1 MQGSYAQAKTGTP
14 HGAPLRGPDDVEHPA
29 HHGAGG
35 RHRLLGHRK
44 GDWHRR
50 MLAYSE
56 VQLVQSPWRDDAN
69 DTQCLLLVHVRK
81 VVGHVDFRLC
91 ASCAEAVITDVLIE
105 KQFLRSGLGTRALSH
120 LRARYPGV
128 VWRTTLDRRG
138 TRDLMRR
145 MRVPRQAEGIRC
157 AHANG

>member
-1 MQGSYAQAKTGTP
+1 MQGSYAQPRTDTP
-14 HGAPLRGPDDVEHPA
+14 HGAPLRGSDAVEHPA
-29 HHGAGG
+29 HHGGGG

-44 GDWHRR
+44 GDWRR
-50 MLAYSE
+50 RLLAYSE
-56 VQLVQSPWRDDAN
+56 VE
-69 DTQCLLLVHVRK
+69 LVHPGGRTPVTRS
-81 VVGHVDFRLC
+81 VCSWSTCARWWATWTSAC

-105 KQFLRSGLGTRALSH
+105 KQFHRSGLGTRALSH

-145 MRVPRQAEGIRC
+145 MRVPRQAEGKRC
-157 AHANG
+157 SHANG

>member
-1 MQGSYAQAKTGTP
+1 MQGSDVQAKTDTP
-14 HGAPLRGPDDVEHPA
+14 HRAPLRGPDDVEHPT
-29 HHGAGG
+29 HHGGGG
-35 RHRLLGHRK
+35 RHRLRRHRK

-56 VQLVQSPWRDDAN
+56 VELVQSTGWGAG

-91 ASCAEAVITDVLIE
+91 ASCAEAVITEVLIE
-105 KQFLRSGLGTRALSH
+105 KQFHRSGLGTRALSH

-145 MRVPRQAEGIRC
+145 MRVPRQAEGSRC
-157 AHANG
+157 SHTGD

>member
-1 MQGSYAQAKTGTP
+1 ML
-14 HGAPLRGPDDVEHPA
+14 HGAPLRGPDAVEHPA
-29 HHGAGG
+29 HHGGGG
-35 RHRLLGHRK
+35 RHRLPGHRK

-50 MLAYSE
+50 LLAYSE
-56 VQLVQSPWRDDAN
+56 VELVHPDGQGAGDA
-69 DTQCLLLVHVRK
+69 QCLLLVHVRK

-91 ASCAEAVITDVLIE
+91 GSCAEAVITEVLIE
-105 KQFLRSGLGTRALSH
+105 KQFHRSGLDTRALSH

-145 MRVPRQAEGIRC
+145 MRVPRQAEGNRC
-157 AHANG
+157 SHANG

>member
-1 MQGSYAQAKTGTP
+1 MQGSHAQPKPDMP
-14 HGAPLRGPDDVEHPA
+14 HGAPLRGPDTVEHPA
-29 HHGAGG
+29 HRGGGG

-50 MLAYSE
+50 LLAYSE
-56 VQLVQSPWRDDAN
+56 VELVHPDGQGAGDA
-69 DTQCLLLVHVRK
+69 QCLLLVHVRK

-91 ASCAEAVITDVLIE
+91 ASCAEAVITEVLIE
-105 KQFLRSGLGTRALSH
+105 KQFHRSGLGTRALSH

-145 MRVPRQAEGIRC
+145 MRVPRQAESNRC
-157 AHANG
+157 CHANG